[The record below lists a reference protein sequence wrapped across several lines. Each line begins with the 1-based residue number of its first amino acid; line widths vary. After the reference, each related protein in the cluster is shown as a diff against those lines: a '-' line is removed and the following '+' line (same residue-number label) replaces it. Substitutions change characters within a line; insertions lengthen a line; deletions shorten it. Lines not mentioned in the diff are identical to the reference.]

1 MKNSFYNLDYRKTVT
16 STNDLLKELAK
27 KGAKEGYVLIAEHQT
42 AGRGRMNR
50 NFYSPQNSGIYM
62 SILFRPNIKA
72 CEVQLLTTCCAV
84 VVSRAIEKV
93 TNKTAYIKWV
103 NDILVND
110 KKVSGIL
117 TEAAFSTNGNVDFAI
132 VGIGINVWAPKDNFP
147 EDIKN
152 IAGALLDYN
161 DEDIKQKLI
170 DEILT
175 ECAKEYPV
183 LAKKQ
188 YLKEYKERSILLDKE
203 ITYLDNGIQKFATVL
218 DIDKNFGLV
227 VKDDKNNLYTLSTGE
242 VSVRLK

>member
-62 SILFRPNIKA
+62 SILFRPNIKV

-84 VVSRAIEKV
+84 VVARAIEKV

-175 ECAKEYPV
+175 EFAKEYPV